1 MKNRGT
7 FDYSKR
13 KRKGGRIDLE
23 EGGEAKRVRVLI
35 DILMDW
41 PEGEEKSGGES
52 LKITSP
58 ATNGRQRN

>member
-1 MKNRGT
+1 MQRLRYKKEREEGE
-7 FDYSKR
+7 
-13 KRKGGRIDLE
+13 KGIDLE
-23 EGGEAKRVRVLI
+23 EGEAKRVRVLI

-41 PEGEEKSGGES
+41 PEGEEKSSGES